1 MLIRTITKNKSFVD
15 LWCKLRGLGPLVW
28 NETFA
33 PKHSKVGH
41 LRLFTGDK
49 FIGGFLVEL
58 VKIKAVDGMASRVDS
73 FGPKDVLSLVLV
85 QHGPC
90 HLHKSSILP
99 RNHPIL
105 LRGIRS

>member
-1 MLIRTITKNKSFVD
+1 MFIRTIAKKKTFVN
-15 LWCKLRGLGPLVW
+15 LWCKLRCSGPLVE

-49 FIGGFLVEL
+49 LIGSLL
-58 VKIKAVDGMASRVDS
+58 VKYVKVEAVDGMESRVDS

-85 QHGPC
+85 QHGSC
-90 HLHKSSILP
+90 HLKKSSILP
-99 RNHPIL
+99 LNHPIL